1 MSKAE
6 EKARERYPECWIRDI
21 NHGCEIDTNRVKRS
35 AFLEGYEQALRDI
48 EKEKEEIKELN
59 SLTGKELYSPKIEV
73 QKTPVKPQRRK
84 WFSFSWYNIRKQAE
98 DSYDK
103 TYNEVY
109 QKNKADYFKIVA
121 HWNWDV
127 PYIPFEGISFIH
139 SWNRTD
145 LVFTGAD
152 NLYWVILRES
162 PRYDE
167 RAKWHFKLMKTHND
181 HCSAG

>member
-1 MSKAE
+1 MKE
-6 EKARERYPECWIRDI
+6 DTI
-21 NHGCEIDTNRVKRS
+21 EICKK
-35 AFLEGYEQALRDI
+35 LGGH
-48 EKEKEEIKELN
+48 K
-59 SLTGKELYSPKIEV
+59 LYSPDMKY
-73 QKTPVKPQRRK
+73 KPAVPQRRRRK

-121 HWNWDV
+121 NWNWDI
-127 PYIPFEGISFIH
+127 PHIPFEGISFIH

-145 LVFTGAD
+145 LVFMGAD